1 MISEETSKKLGK
13 ELTAQH
19 PLAVHGMATSSTKI
33 SAGFHITSSTV
44 TAVKSDGCQLRVTL
58 CRGDLCEMKQSFYK
72 FRTPLT
78 EGSTSALEERI
89 RSEVVPDVCAPKPL
103 WLITDP
109 LAFLILVVCSL
120 LAYGTY
126 IGIDGITDALLK
138 APKLEKTIGLVF
150 GTSRNFAY
158 AVCGAF
164 WFSIVAHGIEASLVV
179 YYATTVLKMGVVST
193 SIWAILVF
201 SVGYPIFNR
210 FQTLVAIERGHS
222 KSK

>member
-1 MISEETSKKLGK
+1 MISEESAKKLGK

-19 PLAVHGMATSSTKI
+19 PLAVHGMAASSTKI
-33 SAGFHITSSTV
+33 SSGFHITSSAV
-44 TAVKSDGCQLRVTL
+44 TAVKVDGCQLRVTL

-72 FRTPLT
+72 FRTPLV
-78 EGSTSALEERI
+78 EASALEERI
-89 RSEVVPDVCAPKPL
+89 RSEVLPDVCAPKPL

-126 IGIDGITDALLK
+126 TGIDGITDALLK

-164 WFSIVAHGIEASLVV
+164 WFSIVAHAIEACLVV

-193 SIWAILVF
+193 SIWAMLVF

-210 FQTLVAIERGHS
+210 FQTLVSIERGHS